1 MIEAVLRRTLR
12 DERPR
17 LIATLLRSA
26 GSIDAAEDALQD
38 AALAALVQWPRQ
50 VPRNPAAWLLATA
63 RRRVIDRVRHAR
75 EAGSASEAMQRAA
88 TMTHAEPEA
97 VATAIDDELRVLCWL
112 CDESL
117 TIESQVALALHVV
130 AGSSTEQIAERL
142 RCAHDAASK
151 RISRAKKQISQ
162 RSLDLDAL
170 TQARVRERLPAV
182 LAVIFAM
189 FTEAHGHAASRAML
203 DDSLRLARLLCE
215 LAPEHGPSA
224 SLLAL
229 LCFGAARD
237 ESRWTEQGAS
247 ISIEHQNRARWSRPA
262 LEQGLRALHR
272 ARALGDDSVYRRH
285 AEIAWQHCAAPCF
298 AQTDWT
304 EIVRQYDALVALD
317 ATPVAMLNRAI
328 ALSMR
333 DGPEA
338 GLRALEPLER
348 SLAHDRW
355 FAHARAAMLARAT
368 GRD

>member
-17 LIATLLRSA
+17 LIAALLRSA

-75 EAGSASEAMQRAA
+75 ATGSASEAMQRAA

-117 TIESQVALALHVV
+117 TIESQVALALHVL

-162 RSLDLDAL
+162 RSIDLDAL

-247 ISIEHQNRARWSRPA
+247 ISIEHQDRARWSRPA